1 MRRLT
6 SDFDGAPV
14 SRRRFLGWSAAA
26 VAWLAAPAAR
36 AATSRSDA
44 GPGSL
49 LFRSRPDLTPP
60 ALAVAASTPA
70 ASAGYL
76 FVAPFTGQDHGTALI
91 ADDAGEP
98 VWIYQSP
105 NLVMN
110 FRPQT
115 LFGKPVLTW
124 WEGTVS
130 NGLFAGECIVMD
142 DAYRVVQRLSTA
154 NGFQPEVHEFLITS
168 ENTALVSAN
177 NLVSADLSSYGG
189 PTDGTVVEGV
199 VQEIDIATGKV
210 LLEWHSLDHVALEE
224 TFVPVSAT
232 WDYLHLNSID
242 VASDGNL
249 LVSARH
255 PCAVYK
261 LDRHTGE
268 LIWRLG
274 GKKSDFELGPEGT
287 FWFQHDARA
296 LADGRISLFD
306 DGSNGTNPSPESVSR
321 AIVLALDE
329 TARTATLDTAFPNPA
344 GALTV
349 AMGNAQFFADGGCFV
364 GWGTVPE
371 ISEFGADGSLAFDA
385 HFPGGQITYRAFRD
399 RWNGRGPGLPRIATV
414 RNASGSVDVYTS
426 WNGSTEVASWRV
438 HGGPTRTTL
447 APLKRVARSGF
458 ETRIRLERRPGR
470 VAVEALDS
478 HGRTLARSGSVPT

>member
-1 MRRLT
+1 L
-6 SDFDGAPV
+6 V
-14 SRRRFLGWSAAA
+14 
-26 VAWLAAPAAR
+26 
-36 AATSRSDA
+36 
-44 GPGSL
+44 
-49 LFRSRPDLTPP
+49 PP

-70 ASAGYL
+70 AAPGYV
-76 FVAPFTGQDHGTALI
+76 FVAPFTGHDHGTALI
-91 ADDAGEP
+91 ADDTGRP

-110 FRPQT
+110 FRTQT

-124 WEGTVS
+124 WEGTLS
-130 NGLFAGECIVMD
+130 SGLFTGECIVAD
-142 DAYRVVQRLSTA
+142 DSYRIVQRLSTA

-168 ENTALVSAN
+168 DNTALVSAN

-189 PTDGTVVEGV
+189 PPDGTVVEGV

-242 VASDGNL
+242 VAADGNL

-255 PCAVYK
+255 PCAIYK

-274 GKKSDFELGPEGT
+274 GRKSDFALGPGAT
-287 FWFQHDARA
+287 FWFQHDARS
-296 LADGRISLFD
+296 LSDGQISLFD
-306 DGSNGTNPSPESVSR
+306 DGSDGTDPSPEPVSR
-321 AIVLALDE
+321 AVVLAVDE
-329 TARTATLDTAFPNPA
+329 TARTANLVKAFPNPG
-344 GALTV
+344 GALTA
-349 AMGNAQFFADGGCFV
+349 AMGNAQFLHDGGCFV

-385 HFPGGQITYRAFRD
+385 HFPGGQFTYRAFRGQ
-399 RWNGRGPGLPRIATV
+399 WEGRGPGVPSIATV
-414 RNASGSVDVYTS
+414 RNASGSVDVYAS
-426 WNGSTEVASWRV
+426 WNGSTRVASWRAY
-438 HGGPTRTTL
+438 GGPTQKTL
-447 APLKRVARSGF
+447 EPLKRVARDGF
-458 ETRIRLERRPGR
+458 ETRIRLEHRPDR

-478 HGRTLARSGSVPT
+478 HGRTLARSGGVRT